1 MARTLNSDTR
11 EDGKAG
17 RRKARQTSAETEG
30 PGDGDDEDGD
40 DPKVAETLLPEGERA
55 AYLATANETLLELD
69 RQLEKAREK
78 AKKIN
83 KQRSATYRDVKSR
96 TGVTRKNFEFIR
108 DLAGM
113 EEDARAESMTQLR
126 LCSDGL
132 SIGEQA
138 SFASILDDSV
148 AAKPNG
154 RNGNGAKEDVPPG
167 YTSASGADAYR
178 ANKRRDD
185 CPHKPG
191 SASAKAWLAGFN
203 DAEIENARSM
213 APKPSA
219 TEAAF
224 AH

>member
-1 MARTLNSDTR
+1 MARTLNPDTR

-17 RRKARQTSAETEG
+17 RRKARQTAAAAEG
-30 PGDGDDEDGD
+30 SGDTDDEDGD
-40 DPKVAETLLPEGERA
+40 DPKVAETLLPVSERA

-69 RQLEKAREK
+69 RQLERAREK

-83 KQRSATYRDVKSR
+83 KQISATYRDVKSK
-96 TGVTRKNFEFIR
+96 TGVARKYLEIAR

-113 EEDARAESMTQLR
+113 EQDEQSVAMTQLR
-126 LCSDGL
+126 QACESLD
-132 SIGEQA
+132 IGEQA
-138 SFASILDDSV
+138 SFFTVLDESV
-148 AAKPNG
+148 VKPKRG
-154 RNGNGAKEDVPPG
+154 NGNGAKEDVPPG
-167 YTSASGADAYR
+167 YTSAAGADAYR
-178 ANKRRDD
+178 ANKRRED

-203 DAEIENARSM
+203 DAEAANAMAM